1 MTLGPTPL
9 VTAHTGWIQT
19 LAQPTQHSPKHYPL
33 LSYTNRDMTQ
43 GCVSSFLLFIV
54 QGREWLI
61 HRRRK
66 VEKKGEKMRGSDG
79 TAAKLRDDR
88 AAAARGTIAAAL
100 AYKRAVVVS
109 GVAVERQAAA
119 GTRAGCG
126 VRERAP
132 PGFQERGRRL
142 GRITRRAGEAL
153 SLSTRPLLVGL
164 RQEDARS

>member
-1 MTLGPTPL
+1 M
-9 VTAHTGWIQT
+9 
-19 LAQPTQHSPKHYPL
+19 
-33 LSYTNRDMTQ
+33 
-43 GCVSSFLLFIV
+43 
-54 QGREWLI
+54 
-61 HRRRK
+61 
-66 VEKKGEKMRGSDG
+66 EKKREKMRGSDG

-88 AAAARGTIAAAL
+88 TAAARGTIAAAL
-100 AYKRAVVVS
+100 AYKLAVVVS
-109 GVAVERQAAA
+109 GVAVGRQAAA

>member
-1 MTLGPTPL
+1 MRL
-9 VTAHTGWIQT
+9 
-19 LAQPTQHSPKHYPL
+19 
-33 LSYTNRDMTQ
+33 
-43 GCVSSFLLFIV
+43 LLFIFYSS
-54 QGREWLI
+54 RE
-61 HRRRK
+61 R
-66 VEKKGEKMRGSDG
+66 VADTQEKKGGKKKGKMRGSDG